1 MTWFA
6 AALISTLLFAVV
18 SILDKRLLETLF
30 PSYHLFIITFG
41 LLQFFIAVV
50 FFVIVIPTVGFES
63 GAGIAWALASG
74 LMWAMGLSLFFY
86 GLSIE
91 EVSRAAP
98 MQSITPVIT
107 AVIAVVLF
115 DEVIS
120 STQWVGIL
128 VVVSGAVI
136 INLRKIDGRYRIAH
150 GKAFVVL
157 LLAAFALGLAFVVSD
172 EATNRLNVG
181 ATQGLRALGMG
192 VGVLAFTWRPRHT
205 KPLFAALRNRRT
217 VGLMF
222 LTEGIM
228 GPTAALTFVYALS
241 VGSVSLVATVAAI
254 RPLAI
259 LALSLGLSTR
269 WWNVLNEPMDKETI
283 GLKVVATLLIVT
295 GVIAL
300 RL

>member
-6 AALISTLLFAVV
+6 GALISTLLFAVV
-18 SILDKRLLETLF
+18 SILDKRLVGTLF

-41 LLQFFIAVV
+41 LLQFVITAV
-50 FFVIVIPTVGFES
+50 FFVIVIPTAGFES
-63 GAGIAWALASG
+63 GEGIAWALASG
-74 LMWAMGLSLFFY
+74 LMWAVGLSLFFY

-115 DEVIS
+115 DDVVS

-128 VVVSGAVI
+128 VVVAGAVI
-136 INLRKIDGRYRIAH
+136 INLRKVDGRYRIAR
-150 GKAFVVL
+150 GKAFAVL
-157 LLAAFALGLAFVVSD
+157 LLAAFALGLAFIVSD

-181 ATQGLRALGMG
+181 ATQGFRALGMG
-192 VGVLAFTWRPRHT
+192 VGVLVFTWRPRHT
-205 KPLFAALRNRRT
+205 KPLLAALRNRRT
-217 VGLMF
+217 VGLM
-222 LTEGIM
+222 LLSEGIM
-228 GPTAALTFVYALS
+228 APIAALAFVYALS
-241 VGSVSLVATVAAI
+241 VGSVSLVTTVAAI

-283 GLKVVATLLIVT
+283 GLKVVATLLIVA
-295 GVIAL
+295 GVVTL
-300 RL
+300 RF

>member
-6 AALISTLLFAVV
+6 GALISTLLFAVV
-18 SILDKRLLETLF
+18 SILDKRLVGTLF

-41 LLQFFIAVV
+41 LLQFVITAV
-50 FFVIVIPTVGFES
+50 FFVIVIPTAGFES
-63 GAGIAWALASG
+63 GEGIAWALASG
-74 LMWAMGLSLFFY
+74 LMWAVGLSLFFY

-115 DEVIS
+115 DDVVS

-128 VVVSGAVI
+128 VVVAGAVI
-136 INLRKIDGRYRIAH
+136 INLRKVDGRYRIAR
-150 GKAFVVL
+150 GKAFAVL
-157 LLAAFALGLAFVVSD
+157 LLAAFALGLAFIVSD

-181 ATQGLRALGMG
+181 ATQGFRALGMG
-192 VGVLAFTWRPRHT
+192 AGVLVFTWRPRHT
-205 KPLFAALRNRRT
+205 KPLLAALRNRRT
-217 VGLMF
+217 VGLM
-222 LTEGIM
+222 LLSEGIM
-228 GPTAALTFVYALS
+228 APIAALAFVYALS
-241 VGSVSLVATVAAI
+241 VGSVSLVTTVAAI

-283 GLKVVATLLIVT
+283 GLKVVATLLIVA
-295 GVIAL
+295 GVVTL
-300 RL
+300 RF